1 MGKVQGRNLMGLFAL
16 PLGNTKRE
24 HILSLIAN
32 CKLWLENPDC
42 DYLFGF
48 MQACLD
54 KAKEERDEKH

>member
-1 MGKVQGRNLMGLFAL
+1 MGLFAL
-16 PLGNTKRE
+16 PLGSTKRE
-24 HILSLIAN
+24 HVLTLMAN

-42 DYLFGF
+42 DYLFDF